1 MYPSSVLG
9 PRRVRPSWANVG
21 VTVKENALKYPQ
33 AKIEALMHRVSY
45 QHYMPP
51 KGSPLMIVA
60 MLQPNTV
67 VLDLFG
73 LRSEDP

>member
-1 MYPSSVLG
+1 MYSSSVLG
-9 PRRVRPSWANVG
+9 PSQSPIKLGQRRRNSE
-21 VTVKENALKYPQ
+21 ENALTCPQ
-33 AKIEALMHRVSY
+33 AKFEALMHRVSY
-45 QHYMPP
+45 QHYVPP